1 MCYTVGTK
9 FDMRFQMSCS
19 VPSVGSLVTVLT
31 KYRDWVLGQ
40 EGIKLSKT
48 VGKVVKNPNWLGA
61 DYFCV
66 ETGNKMHPIAMIH
79 TNRVESIKLT
89 NGIKLQIQDFPVVG
103 SKGKM
108 YTVKKSNG
116 SYSCNCT
123 GFEFH
128 GKCKH
133 IQLVKEDVW
142 A

>member
-1 MCYTVGTK
+1 MN
-9 FDMRFQMSCS
+9 FS
-19 VPSVGSLVTVLT
+19 VPSVGSLVTVTT
-31 KYRDWVLGQ
+31 KHASWVIGK
-40 EGIKLSKT
+40 EAT
-48 VGKVVKNPNWLGA
+48 VIGKVIGKVVKNPNWLGA
-61 DYFCV
+61 EYFCV
-66 ETGNKMHPIAMIH
+66 ETGNKNHPISMVH
-79 TNRVESIKLT
+79 TKNVEAVKLT

-103 SKGKM
+103 SKGKL

-142 A
+142 V